1 MSRFRD
7 LFEGAAPAP
16 PEVFDAP
23 AESAELTPPPAP
35 GTIKEEVFGEA
46 EAPPA
51 AEVTE
56 PEAAP
61 EPRTFGM

>member
-7 LFEGAAPAP
+7 LFEEAAPP
-16 PEVFDAP
+16 PKEVFDAP
-23 AESAELTPPPAP
+23 ESAELTPPPAP

>member
-7 LFEGAAPAP
+7 LFEGAAPP
-16 PEVFDAP
+16 PKEVFDAP
-23 AESAELTPPPAP
+23 ESAELTPPPAP

-46 EAPPA
+46 EAPPE

>member
-7 LFEGAAPAP
+7 LFEGKAAKE
-16 PEVFDAP
+16 EVFSAP
-23 AESAELTPPPAP
+23 EPAELTPPPAP
-35 GTIKEEVFGEA
+35 ETIKEEVFEA
-46 EAPPA
+46 AEPA

-61 EPRTFGM
+61 EPKTFGM

>member
-7 LFEGAAPAP
+7 LFEGAAPP
-16 PEVFDAP
+16 PKEVFDAP
-23 AESAELTPPPAP
+23 ESAELTPPPAP
-35 GTIKEEVFGEA
+35 GTIKEEVFE
-46 EAPPA
+46 A

>member
-7 LFEGAAPAP
+7 LFENKEVKE
-16 PEVFDAP
+16 EVFTTPEP
-23 AESAELTPPPAP
+23 AAELTPPPAP
-35 GTIKEEVFGEA
+35 ETIKEEVF
-46 EAPPA
+46 EAPEPS

-61 EPRTFGM
+61 EPKTFGM